1 MATDTRDLDSL
12 KEVLASEILAKIEKG
27 EPVDYE
33 DSIIIGDLDARGLNL
48 QKSNNGKSIIE
59 SSIAIRRSVIEGDV
73 YFDHAI
79 FQNYVQ
85 FWETKFNRS
94 TMFWNSEFNN
104 DVLFWVDHFEWSCFF
119 DNAHFKEIA
128 SFSGST
134 FNEDAH
140 FFGAHFDR
148 YTNLEANFL
157 KDLILERTKIY
168 LMQLN
173 EATFSKG
180 SVVLLKNSDFF
191 RLELPWAQIRENLRY
206 DGGTYLALTRNYN
219 NLEWFEDA
227 DNCYYQYRS
236 KRRAT
241 LNGSSE
247 VLDWIAWVT
256 YGYGIRF
263 YYPLLLGVSLFF
275 FSAGVFFFGNQVH
288 SIMEAFDLSAVIL
301 TTTTQIGNLTGF
313 YRLWSI
319 LERIFGWLLMA
330 SFLVVLARKT
340 IR

>member
-1 MATDTRDLDSL
+1 MADGIQDIQGLR
-12 KEVLASEILAKIEKG
+12 KVPASEILAKIEKG
-27 EPVDYE
+27 EPVDYD

-48 QKSNNGKSIIE
+48 QKSNNGKLIIE

-73 YFDHAI
+73 FFDHAI
-79 FQNYVQ
+79 FQNYVH
-85 FWETKFNRS
+85 FWETKFNKN
-94 TMFWNSEFNN
+94 TAFWNAEFNN
-104 DVLFWVDHFEWSCFF
+104 DVLFWEDHFEWSCDF
-119 DNAHFKEIA
+119 DHSHFKGIA

-134 FNEDAH
+134 FNENAN
-140 FFGAHFDR
+140 FFGAHFDG
-148 YTNLEANFL
+148 YTNLETNFL
-157 KDLILERTKIY
+157 KELNLERTKIH

-173 EATFSKG
+173 EATFGKG
-180 SVVLLKNSDFF
+180 SFVSLKNSDFF
-191 RLELPWAQIRENLRY
+191 RLELPWANIREQLKD

-236 KRRAT
+236 KRRVT
-241 LNGSSE
+241 LKGSSE
-247 VLDWIAWVT
+247 VLDWIAWIT

-263 YYPLLLGVSLFF
+263 YYPLILGISLFF
-275 FSAGVFFFGNQVH
+275 FSAGVFLFGNQVH
-288 SIMEAFDLSAVIL
+288 SIIEALDLSAVIL

-319 LERIFGWLLMA
+319 LERVLGWLLMA